1 MARFADRL
9 GFFYQPYVL
18 AIVSLG
24 YVLGELG
31 HYLIGVTSKAIA
43 IDLHYGDIACQL
55 NHTNHYRLSDLPD
68 QCHTANN
75 SETCLS
81 FNINGTQYCEWNYN
95 GLGLDYQI
103 LAGPSFMAVFT
114 VLGVILGFA
123 ADKFNRVRMLTVCT
137 IVFAISIIL
146 CGTVKEFWQLVVL
159 RMIMAAGESGCN
171 PLATGI
177 LSDIFPEEK
186 RALVMSIFNWGIYG
200 GYGLAF
206 PVGRYVPPLNI
217 ADSGWRAAYYGAGI
231 LALVV
236 AVLTG
241 LTLREP
247 ERKAISEGDQDTS
260 AKTKKRQKLWGV
272 IKDPRVIMLAL
283 AASIRHCGGMCF
295 AYNCDLYYQ
304 TYFPDY
310 DLGWWLFA
318 VTIVIGSIGVV
329 VGGVISDKI
338 VAKLGIKSRLAV
350 LAISQIIATPGAFGS
365 VYFTPTY
372 AMVSLGLSY
381 FFAEM
386 WFGIL
391 FAILV
396 EIVPLQVRSTTIG
409 MFLFVMNN
417 IGGNLPI
424 LVDPVS
430 RSIGYR
436 ESLYIFYAGFYGISS
451 IMFFL
456 TMFLMEGPQKQQQ
469 PKLDKELGHDN
480 RIFTTA
486 DETSLSTLPK
496 GGVLPN
502 LHIDRPRSRESS
514 RL

>member
-1 MARFADRL
+1 MARLAERL
-9 GFFYQPYVL
+9 SFLYQPYVL
-18 AIVSLG
+18 AVVSIG
-24 YVLGELG
+24 YVMGELG

-43 IDLHYGDIACQL
+43 MDLHYGDIACQL
-55 NHTNHYRLSDLPD
+55 NNTNYHLSELPD
-68 QCHTANN
+68 LCHTANN

-81 FNINGTQYCEWNYN
+81 FNINGTYYCEWNYN
-95 GLGLDYQI
+95 GLGIDYQI

-114 VLGVILGFA
+114 IMGVILGFA
-123 ADKFNRVRMLTVCT
+123 ADKFNRVRMLTICT
-137 IVFAISIIL
+137 VIFGVAIIL
-146 CGTVKEFWQLVVL
+146 CGIVKEYWHLVVL
-159 RMIMAAGESGCN
+159 RMIVAAGESGCN

-177 LSDIFPEEK
+177 LTDIFPEEK

-206 PVGRYVPPLNI
+206 PVGKYIPRLNI
-217 ADSGWRAAYYGAGI
+217 ADSGWRSVYYGTGLIAI
-231 LALVV
+231 II

-247 ERKAISEGDQDTS
+247 ARQSISEGDQETTV
-260 AKTKKRQKLWGV
+260 KTKKRQMVWAV
-272 IKDPRVIMLAL
+272 IKDPRIIMLAL
-283 AASIRHCGGMCF
+283 AASLRHCGGMCF

-310 DLGWWLFA
+310 DLSWWLFA

-329 VGGVISDKI
+329 IGGIISDKI
-338 VAKLGIKSRLAV
+338 VAKMGVRSRLAV
-350 LAISQIIATPGAFGS
+350 LAISQIIATPGSFGA
-365 VYFTPTY
+365 VYLGPVW
-372 AMVSLGLSY
+372 AMVTLGISY

-396 EIVPLQVRSTTIG
+396 EIVPLQVRSTTVGI
-409 MFLFVMNN
+409 FLFVMNN

-430 RSIGYR
+430 RAIGYR
-436 ESLYIFYAGFYGISS
+436 ESLYIFFAGFYGISS

-456 TMFLMEGPQKQQQ
+456 TMFLMEGPQKEA
-469 PKLDKELGHDN
+469 PTPLAKELGHDN
-480 RIFTTA
+480 KIFTTA
-486 DETSLSTLPK
+486 DESSLATLPK
-496 GGVLPN
+496 RTAYPN
-502 LHIDRPRSRESS
+502 IHIERPYMHESS